1 MRPCIPKKLR
11 PMVLHNE
18 HSSVWG
24 GDTRVSRPLTKQVAA
39 QYLWPEMEK
48 DVRKFVSECEACQLA
63 KGTKPH
69 RHGMSLGHKYTEP
82 GAHLCLDLVAEIR

>member
-1 MRPCIPKKLR
+1 M
-11 PMVLHNE
+11 
-18 HSSVWG
+18 
-24 GDTRVSRPLTKQVAA
+24 SRPLTKQVAA

-48 DVRKFVSECEACQLA
+48 DVRKFVSGCEACQLA